1 MITEDDPGTTFDLD
15 RFLPYRLSVAAAQ
28 VSRRFE
34 ALYGELTGLTVAEW
48 RVLAH
53 LARSGAVSVRDIQ
66 AQVNLHKSV
75 VSRAASRLEGAGLV
89 RKSGHG
95 QDRRLVALELTNQGQ
110 ALMDR
115 LAVVAQDF
123 QARLMAELGEDA
135 PAFLSALDRLRREPA

>member
-1 MITEDDPGTTFDLD
+1 MIAEDDPGTSFDLD

-34 ALYGELTGLTVAEW
+34 ARYGELTGLTVAEW

-75 VSRAASRLEGAGLV
+75 VSRAASRLEGEGLV

-95 QDRRLVALELTNQGQ
+95 QDRRLVALELTEQGQ

-115 LAVVAQDF
+115 LAVVAHAF
-123 QARLMAELGEDA
+123 QAKLMAELGEDA
-135 PAFLSALDRLRREPA
+135 PAFLSALDRLRREPG

>member
-1 MITEDDPGTTFDLD
+1 
-15 RFLPYRLSVAAAQ
+15 
-28 VSRRFE
+28 
-34 ALYGELTGLTVAEW
+34 
-48 RVLAH
+48 
-53 LARSGAVSVRDIQ
+53 
-66 AQVNLHKSV
+66 
-75 VSRAASRLEGAGLV
+75 GLV